1 MDSCTNNRE
10 PATHDC
16 PLPSKMPSATAA
28 TAASTSASANR
39 IWGDLPPNSSA
50 TGISFL
56 AAISPM
62 RLPLSVP
69 PVKDTIRT
77 KGWATSAAP
86 APCPVPGRTFRI
98 PSGSPACNAMRA
110 TASPAEGVGWVEGE
124 GVGGGEGGRHFLR
137 LHGHRRIPRCH
148 GRHDP
153 IGFVERHRQV
163 ITACRRYFGAGDLA
177 HASVITERRS
187 RTLYL
192 PAALTPNLAVFLHL
206 QPCEHGAVALDAI
219 RNAEQN
225 TGTLHRQHFA
235 PSTVRAG
242 RGGVA
247 HRKIHRFRACCGHFV
262 IRLPRRRVDR

>member
-1 MDSCTNNRE
+1 MDACTNNRE

-110 TASPAEGVGWVEGE
+110 TASPVEGVTSDGLRMTALPAARAGAIFCASMGIGE
-124 GVGGGEGGRHFLR
+124 FHGV
-137 LHGHRRIPRCH
+137 
-148 GRHDP
+148 
-153 IGFVERHRQV
+153 VERHRQV

>member
-110 TASPAEGVGWVEGE
+110 TASPVEGVTSDG
-124 GVGGGEGGRHFLR
+124 LR
-137 LHGHRRIPRCH
+137 M
-148 GRHDP
+148 
-153 IGFVERHRQV
+153 
-163 ITACRRYFGAGDLA
+163 TALPRYFGAGDLA